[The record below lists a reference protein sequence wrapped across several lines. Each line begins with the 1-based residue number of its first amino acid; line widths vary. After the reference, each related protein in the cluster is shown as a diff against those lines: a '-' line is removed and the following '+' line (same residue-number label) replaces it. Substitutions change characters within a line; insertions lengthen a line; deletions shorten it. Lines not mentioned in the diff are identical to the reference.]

1 MTEKKY
7 TEDHEWISLVNDIAT
22 IGISKHAVDELGEI
36 VFVELPEI
44 DTEFESKDEFG
55 SIESVKTVSS
65 LYLPVSGKVVDINKT
80 LEDQPEVINE
90 SPEENGWIIK
100 INVSDM
106 NQYNELMSEDEYKE
120 YLNTL

>member
-1 MTEKKY
+1 MKFKGVSKNDRKKY

-55 SIESVKTVSS
+55 SIESVNCT
-65 LYLPVSGKVVDINKT
+65 I
-80 LEDQPEVINE
+80 II
-90 SPEENGWIIK
+90 SPSFRQGCRY
-100 INVSDM
+100 
-106 NQYNELMSEDEYKE
+106 Q
-120 YLNTL
+120 